1 MNRADGFRG
10 RLVSAIILVNAAVIA
25 LAGLSLL
32 QSRENYQIR
41 AKDAAE
47 NLSLLLAGNIDS
59 SFQKIEIGLLASRDE
74 IERNA
79 ARSGSSR
86 SDIAEVLERQRRR
99 LPELNGLRFADATG
113 AILYGTA
120 VIPGSTI
127 TISDRNYY
135 IRLRDDA
142 KAGLVISEPV
152 LGRVSGQWGISIAL
166 RCNKP
171 DGSFLG
177 VVYATILSS
186 QFSETFAS
194 VVLGAKGVIS
204 LRGLDQ
210 AMVARYPELHE
221 AVGSVGNTIV
231 SPEYKITLGKNPV
244 HGIYVAP
251 TGLDRITRLVS
262 YRRTAVFPGYIIVGL
277 SSDDYFSGWRREVDK
292 FAIILSVFFIVTLM
306 FGNLFWKMWKKQLEN
321 TAALEREEEKLH
333 TIADYTYDWEYWE
346 GPSRELLF
354 ISPSCER
361 ITGYSQAEFLDD
373 GELIRK
379 IIHPEDGHRMVEHLH
394 QIGDQDEGQL
404 DFRIIRRNGDIR
416 WISHGCRAVFG
427 RDGRFMGRRASNR
440 DVTERVQAEA
450 RLQDSEERFRSL
462 VEVTTDW
469 VWETDQEGRFCWV
482 SESLGSVV
490 GVPVDA
496 ILGKCRWELASS
508 DFDGDP
514 AIWQAHRADLAEHR
528 SFRDLRYWLRSAD
541 GTAKWISVNGSPR
554 FDGGGRFLG
563 YRGSGSDV
571 TAEASTAL
579 RLKMLSTA
587 VEQSPV
593 SVVITDPDGRIQ
605 YVNAALA
612 VASGYSVDEVMG
624 KNPRI
629 FASGE
634 TPPAVYQDM
643 WATITEGSRWT
654 GELRNRRKDGEMRWE
669 SLVVAP
675 VLNEAG
681 RVAHYVAIKED
692 ITERRQ
698 LQDRLRET
706 NAELEQFAYV
716 ASHDLRQPLRM
727 VTSYLSLIEGQFGQQ
742 LGEEGQ
748 SFLRFAVDGARRMD
762 RLILDLLEY
771 SRTGKAGEPRP
782 TPLAEALGIAL
793 ANLAEAVAQTHA
805 EIVVAEDLPVVTGD
819 LPELARLFQNL
830 IGNAVK
836 YHAADRPP
844 KIAIGCRRMGKDWL
858 VSVKDNG
865 IGIAA
870 ADHERAFALFQRLV
884 PRTAYEGT
892 GIGLAICKKIVER
905 HGGRIWIESE
915 VGKGS
920 TFCFTLSSAD
930 KPPDA
935 SPIPRGF

>member
-1 MNRADGFRG
+1 M
-10 RLVSAIILVNAAVIA
+10 
-25 LAGLSLL
+25 
-32 QSRENYQIR
+32 
-41 AKDAAE
+41 
-47 NLSLLLAGNIDS
+47 
-59 SFQKIEIGLLASRDE
+59 
-74 IERNA
+74 
-79 ARSGSSR
+79 
-86 SDIAEVLERQRRR
+86 
-99 LPELNGLRFADATG
+99 
-113 AILYGTA
+113 
-120 VIPGSTI
+120 
-127 TISDRNYY
+127 
-135 IRLRDDA
+135 
-142 KAGLVISEPV
+142 
-152 LGRVSGQWGISIAL
+152 
-166 RCNKP
+166 
-171 DGSFLG
+171 
-177 VVYATILSS
+177 
-186 QFSETFAS
+186 
-194 VVLGAKGVIS
+194 
-204 LRGLDQ
+204 
-210 AMVARYPELHE
+210 
-221 AVGSVGNTIV
+221 
-231 SPEYKITLGKNPV
+231 
-244 HGIYVAP
+244 
-251 TGLDRITRLVS
+251 
-262 YRRTAVFPGYIIVGL
+262 
-277 SSDDYFSGWRREVDK
+277 
-292 FAIILSVFFIVTLM
+292 
-306 FGNLFWKMWKKQLEN
+306 
-321 TAALEREEEKLH
+321 
-333 TIADYTYDWEYWE
+333 
-346 GPSRELLF
+346 
-354 ISPSCER
+354 
-361 ITGYSQAEFLDD
+361 
-373 GELIRK
+373 
-379 IIHPEDGHRMVEHLH
+379 
-394 QIGDQDEGQL
+394 
-404 DFRIIRRNGDIR
+404 
-416 WISHGCRAVFG
+416 
-427 RDGRFMGRRASNR
+427 
-440 DVTERVQAEA
+440 
-450 RLQDSEERFRSL
+450 
-462 VEVTTDW
+462 
-469 VWETDQEGRFCWV
+469 
-482 SESLGSVV
+482 
-490 GVPVDA
+490 
-496 ILGKCRWELASS
+496 
-508 DFDGDP
+508 
-514 AIWQAHRADLAEHR
+514 
-528 SFRDLRYWLRSAD
+528 
-541 GTAKWISVNGSPR
+541 
-554 FDGGGRFLG
+554 
-563 YRGSGSDV
+563 
-571 TAEASTAL
+571 
-579 RLKMLSTA
+579 
-587 VEQSPV
+587 
-593 SVVITDPDGRIQ
+593 ITDPDGRIQ

-805 EIVVAEDLPVVTGD
+805 EIVVTEDLPVVTGD

-844 KIAIGCRRMGKDWL
+844 KIDIGCRRMGKDWL
-858 VSVKDNG
+858 VSVKDIG